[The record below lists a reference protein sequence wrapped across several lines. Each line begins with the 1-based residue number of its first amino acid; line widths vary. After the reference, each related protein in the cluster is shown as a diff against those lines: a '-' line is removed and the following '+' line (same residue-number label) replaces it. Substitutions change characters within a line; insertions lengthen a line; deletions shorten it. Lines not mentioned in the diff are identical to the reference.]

1 LTENGRPVSGC
12 SRFLFLKKMLIKELK
27 LKNFRNYR
35 ELALSPHPGV
45 NLFFGRNGSGKTNL
59 LEAIHYCS
67 LGRSHRIA
75 NDAHVVKNGEAFAL
89 SSVCV
94 QNMLGQ
100 REITVRFHPDEAQKK
115 TILIDRKKIAKFS
128 DMMGCLRCVIFS
140 PEDLGLIK
148 EGPSL
153 RRRYLDMMIS
163 QVSRGYFIALQQYK
177 AGMDQR
183 NAVIRNLRAN
193 AYADASVL
201 SAFEETMA
209 GPAAVIIRERRK
221 IVEMLSETARETYQ
235 RISDT
240 DETFRM
246 SYHSSVKEEQEIEET
261 LCRMFR
267 ENREDDIRMGFT
279 SVGPHRDDLVLTLDR
294 NQMKQFAS
302 QGQIRTAA
310 LSMKLSQMRIL
321 KDLSGEEPVLLLDD
335 VMSEL
340 DRKRRA
346 SLIGEISSF
355 QTFIT
360 CADREDVDCDKVQ
373 QIWQVSAPESEAIVE
388 TVYQNV
394 SREKSEEETDDSGK
408 CFT

>member
-1 LTENGRPVSGC
+1 
-12 SRFLFLKKMLIKELK
+12 MLIKELK
-27 LKNFRNYR
+27 LKNFRNYK

-59 LEAIHYCS
+59 LEAVHYCS
-67 LGRSHRIA
+67 LGRSHRIS
-75 NDAHVVKNGEAFAL
+75 NDANAVKNGEAFAL
-89 SSVCV
+89 SSVQI
-94 QNMLGQ
+94 QNALGQ
-100 REITVRFHPDEAQKK
+100 REIAVRFHPDEVQKK
-115 TILIDRKKIAKFS
+115 EILIDQKKIAKFS

-163 QVSRGYFIALQQYK
+163 QINRGYFIALQQYR

-193 AYADASVL
+193 GTGNLQIL

-221 IVEMLSETARETYQ
+221 IVSLLSDIAAETYQ

-240 DETFRM
+240 DEVFRLG
-246 SYHSSVKEEQEIEET
+246 YHSSVKEETEIEET
-261 LCRMFR
+261 LCRLFR

-279 SVGPHRDDLVLTLDR
+279 SVGPHRDDLTLTMNK

-310 LSMKLSQMRIL
+310 LSMKLSQMKIL
-321 KDLSGEEPVLLLDD
+321 RDLSGEEPVLLLDD

-346 SLIGEISSF
+346 CLIGEISGF

-360 CADREDVDCDKVQ
+360 CADRDDVDCEKVDCM
-373 QIWQVSAPESEAIVE
+373 WQVTADDGEAGVCEIH
-388 TVYQNV
+388 N
-394 SREKSEEETDDSGK
+394 S
-408 CFT
+408 

>member
-1 LTENGRPVSGC
+1 
-12 SRFLFLKKMLIKELK
+12 MLIKELK

-35 ELALSPHPGV
+35 ELILQPHPGV

-67 LGRSHRIA
+67 LGRSHRIS
-75 NDAHVVKNGEAFAL
+75 NDSNVVRNGETFAV
-89 SSVCV
+89 SSV
-94 QNMLGQ
+94 QIRNMLGN
-100 REITVRFHPDEAQKK
+100 RELAVRFHPDEVQKK
-115 TILIDRKKIAKFS
+115 TILIDQKKISKFS

-148 EGPSL
+148 DGPSV

-163 QVSRGYFIALQQYK
+163 QINRGYFIALQQYRT
-177 AGMDQR
+177 GMDQR
-183 NAVIRNLRAN
+183 NAVIRNIRAN
-193 AYADASVL
+193 AAGDLSIL

-209 GPAAVIIRERRK
+209 APAAVIIRERRK
-221 IVEMLSETARETYQ
+221 IISLLSDTARETYQ

-240 DETFRM
+240 DELFRI
-246 SYHSSVKEEQEIEET
+246 SYHSTIKEETDIEQK
-261 LCRMFR
+261 LCRLFR

-279 SVGPHRDDLVLTLDR
+279 SAGPHRDDLALTL
-294 NQMKQFAS
+294 NKCNMKQYAS

-321 KDLSGEEPVLLLDD
+321 RDLSGEEPVLLLDD

-346 SLIGEISSF
+346 CLIGEIRDF

-360 CADREDVDCDKVQ
+360 CTDRDDVDCEKVQ
-373 QIWQVSAPESEAIVE
+373 KVW
-388 TVYQNV
+388 NV
-394 SREKSEEETDDSGK
+394 SSAEGEAAVKETE
-408 CFT
+408 

>member
-1 LTENGRPVSGC
+1 MPFSV
-12 SRFLFLKKMLIKELK
+12 LKKMLIEELK
-27 LKNFRNYR
+27 LKNFRNYS
-35 ELALSPHPGV
+35 ELTLHPHPGV

-67 LGRSHRIA
+67 LGRSHRIS
-75 NDAHVVKNGEAFAL
+75 NDANAVKNGEAFAL
-89 SSVCV
+89 SSVSIR
-94 QNMLGQ
+94 NSLGQ
-100 REITVRFHPDEAQKK
+100 REIAVRFHPDETQKK
-115 TILIDRKKIAKFS
+115 SILMDGKKIAKFS

-163 QVSRGYFIALQQYK
+163 QINRGYFIALQQYRTC
-177 AGMDQR
+177 MEQR
-183 NAVIRNLRAN
+183 NALIRNLRAN
-193 AYADASVL
+193 SYADTSML

-209 GPAAVIIRERRK
+209 APAAVIIRERRR
-221 IVEMLSETARETYQ
+221 IVSLLSESARDTYQ
-235 RISDT
+235 RVSDT
-240 DETFRM
+240 DELFRLA
-246 SYHSSVKEEQEIEET
+246 YHTSVKEETEIEEV
-261 LCRMFR
+261 LCRLFR

-279 SVGPHRDDLVLTLDR
+279 SVGPHRDDLILTLNK

-310 LSMKLSQMRIL
+310 LSMKLSQMQIL
-321 KDLSGEEPVLLLDD
+321 RDQSGEEPVLLLDD

-346 SLIGEISSF
+346 CLIGEISSF

-360 CADREDVDCDKVQ
+360 CTDRDDVDCDKVDRM
-373 QIWQVSAPESEAIVE
+373 WRVAAEEGEARVE
-388 TVYQNV
+388 
-394 SREKSEEETDDSGK
+394 EI
-408 CFT
+408 

>member
-1 LTENGRPVSGC
+1 MPFSV
-12 SRFLFLKKMLIKELK
+12 LKKMLIEELK
-27 LKNFRNYR
+27 LKNFRNYS
-35 ELALSPHPGV
+35 ELTLHPHPGV

-67 LGRSHRIA
+67 LGRSHRIS
-75 NDAHVVKNGEAFAL
+75 NDANAVKNGEAFAL
-89 SSVCV
+89 SSVFIR
-94 QNMLGQ
+94 NSLGQ
-100 REITVRFHPDEAQKK
+100 REIAVRFHPDETQKK
-115 TILIDRKKIAKFS
+115 SILMDGKKIAKFS

-163 QVSRGYFIALQQYK
+163 QINRGYFIALQQYRTC
-177 AGMDQR
+177 MDQR
-183 NAVIRNLRAN
+183 NALIRNLRAN
-193 AYADASVL
+193 SYADTSML

-209 GPAAVIIRERRK
+209 APAAVIIRERRR
-221 IVEMLSETARETYQ
+221 IVSLLSESARDTYQ
-235 RISDT
+235 RVSNT
-240 DETFRM
+240 DELFRLA
-246 SYHSSVKEEQEIEET
+246 YHTSVKEETEIEEV
-261 LCRMFR
+261 LCRLFR

-279 SVGPHRDDLVLTLDR
+279 SVGPHRDDLILTLNK

-310 LSMKLSQMRIL
+310 LSMKLSQMQIL
-321 KDLSGEEPVLLLDD
+321 RDQSGEEPVLLLDD

-346 SLIGEISSF
+346 CLIGEISSF

-360 CADREDVDCDKVQ
+360 CTDRDDVDCDKVDRV
-373 QIWQVSAPESEAIVE
+373 WRVAAEEGEARVE
-388 TVYQNV
+388 
-394 SREKSEEETDDSGK
+394 EI
-408 CFT
+408 

>member
-1 LTENGRPVSGC
+1 MQIE
-12 SRFLFLKKMLIKELK
+12 ELK
-27 LKNFRNYR
+27 LKNFRNYK

-67 LGRSHRIA
+67 LGRSHRTS
-75 NDAHVVKNGEAFAL
+75 NDATVVKSGEAFAL
-89 SSVCV
+89 SAVSIR
-94 QNMLGQ
+94 NMLGQ
-100 REITVRFHPDEAQKK
+100 REIAVRFHPDEAQKK
-115 TILIDRKKIAKFS
+115 TILIDQKKIAKFS

-163 QVSRGYFIALQQYK
+163 LISRPYFIALQQYR

-193 AYADASVL
+193 GTGDLSIL

-209 GPAAVIIRERRK
+209 EPAAVIIRERRK
-221 IVEMLSETARETYQ
+221 IVSILSNIATETYQ

-240 DETFRM
+240 DEVFRLA
-246 SYHSSVKEEQEIEET
+246 YHSSVKEDSDIAET
-261 LCRMFR
+261 LCRLFR

-279 SVGPHRDDLVLTLDR
+279 SVGPHRDDLVLTLNK

-310 LSMKLSQMRIL
+310 LSMKLSQMKIL

-346 SLIGEISSF
+346 CLIGEIRSF

-360 CADREDVDCDKVQ
+360 CADRDDVDCDKVDRV
-373 QIWQVSAPESEAIVE
+373 WQVSTDGSNAAVSEI
-388 TVYQNV
+388 Q
-394 SREKSEEETDDSGK
+394 DSSFRMTG
-408 CFT
+408 TEASS

>member
-1 LTENGRPVSGC
+1 MQIE
-12 SRFLFLKKMLIKELK
+12 ELK

-35 ELALSPHPGV
+35 ELAFCPHPGV

-59 LEAIHYCS
+59 LEAVHYCS
-67 LGRSHRIA
+67 LGRSHRIT
-75 NDAHVVKNGEAFAL
+75 NDANVVKNGESFAL
-89 SSVCV
+89 SSVIV
-94 QNMLGQ
+94 QNMLGR
-100 REITVRFHPDEAQKK
+100 REIAVRFLPAEVQKK
-115 TILIDRKKIAKFS
+115 TILIDQKKIAKFS

-163 QVSRGYFIALQQYK
+163 QISRGYFIALQQYRI
-177 AGMDQR
+177 GMDQR
-183 NAVIRNLRAN
+183 NAVIRNLRTN
-193 AYADASVL
+193 GTGNLSIL

-209 GPAAVIIRERRK
+209 EPAAVIIRERRR
-221 IVEMLSETARETYQ
+221 IVSMLSDIAAETYQ

-240 DETFRM
+240 DEKFRIA
-246 SYHSSVKEEQEIEET
+246 YHSSVKEEDGIAET
-261 LCRMFR
+261 LCRLFR

-279 SVGPHRDDLVLTLDR
+279 SVGPHRDDLSLTLNR

-310 LSMKLSQMRIL
+310 LSMKLSQMKIL
-321 KDLSGEEPVLLLDD
+321 RDQSGEEPVLLLDD

-346 SLIGEISSF
+346 CLIGEISGF

-360 CADREDVDCDKVQ
+360 CADREDVDCGRVDKVWKVAAGESGATVE
-373 QIWQVSAPESEAIVE
+373 QIIQ
-388 TVYQNV
+388 
-394 SREKSEEETDDSGK
+394 
-408 CFT
+408 

>member
-1 LTENGRPVSGC
+1 MQIEA
-12 SRFLFLKKMLIKELK
+12 LK
-27 LKNFRNYR
+27 LKNFRNYK

-59 LEAIHYCS
+59 LEAVHYCS
-67 LGRSHRIA
+67 LGRSHRIS
-75 NDAHVVKNGEAFAL
+75 NDANAVRNGEVFAL
-89 SSVCV
+89 SSVSI
-94 QNMLGQ
+94 QNMLGK
-100 REITVRFHPDEAQKK
+100 REIAVHFHPDEVQKK

-163 QVSRGYFIALQQYK
+163 QISKGYFIALQQYRT
-177 AGMDQR
+177 GMDQR
-183 NAVIRNLRAN
+183 NAVIRNLKVN
-193 AYADASVL
+193 GTGNLSIL

-209 GPAAVIIRERRK
+209 EPAAVIIRERRK
-221 IVEMLSETARETYQ
+221 IIALLSEIATETYQ

-240 DETFRM
+240 DEVFKLA
-246 SYHSSVKEEQEIEET
+246 YHSSVKEENDIAET
-261 LCRMFR
+261 LCCLFR

-279 SVGPHRDDLVLTLDR
+279 SVGPHRDDLILTLNR

-310 LSMKLSQMRIL
+310 LSMKLSQMKIL
-321 KDLSGEEPVLLLDD
+321 RDLSGEEPVLLLDD

-346 SLIGEISSF
+346 CLIGEISGF

-360 CADREDVDCDKVQ
+360 CADRNDV
-373 QIWQVSAPESEAIVE
+373 
-388 TVYQNV
+388 
-394 SREKSEEETDDSGK
+394 DSGK
-408 CFT
+408 IDRMWEVSAADGEAEVKEIHNS